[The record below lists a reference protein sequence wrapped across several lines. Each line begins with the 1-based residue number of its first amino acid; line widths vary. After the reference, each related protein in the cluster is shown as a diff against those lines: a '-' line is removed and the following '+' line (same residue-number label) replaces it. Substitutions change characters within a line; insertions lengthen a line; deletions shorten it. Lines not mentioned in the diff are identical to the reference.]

1 MPSYSQAKGH
11 DGRWGVMASDLVGRP
26 LHRARGGHDLLIRRS
41 MEGVRPVRRNPYWQ
55 VSILPGVRW
64 RRRSPVPS
72 GQSVRKL

>member
-41 MEGVRPVRRNPYWQ
+41 MESVRSV
-55 VSILPGVRW
+55 
-64 RRRSPVPS
+64 RRSPYPQARFLPVS
-72 GQSVRKL
+72 GRVAIVRHHPVSP